1 MAFQLLPPA
10 NCTAGKGRFLAWV
23 LLHYNIKVKYFL
35 LAIIILIIIAVEN
48 MKHYYKQKKT
58 IIINK

>member
-1 MAFQLLPPA
+1 MAFQFLPPA

-35 LAIIILIIIAVEN
+35 LAVIILIIVAVEN
-48 MKHYYKQKKT
+48 MLHYYLQKNT
-58 IIINK
+58 IIVDK